1 MIKND
6 RVLTKFDEIQGKIK
20 GLLELH
26 SKPIYDEKYIKTKAR
41 SFNGETSSRDSI
53 MRMDI
58 FRIMQVRCKRE
69 NDGKLYRR

>member
-20 GLLELH
+20 GLLGLH

-41 SFNGETSSRDSI
+41 SFNGETYNQRFYYEDG
-53 MRMDI
+53 DI
-58 FRIMQVRCKRE
+58 Q
-69 NDGKLYRR
+69 NNASTL